1 MSKRIISLVL
11 MGCML
16 IAMVGCSSKSP
27 ETKKEQEVVTN
38 TKEDT
43 NTTKTESNKQEEPV
57 EKVKFT
63 LWHSFVG
70 ADQRAEFMEKRLN
83 DFREAHPEYEID
95 EQKIPRDQYQTKLKT
110 EAAAGELPDAFVI
123 WPNAMTKEFASASL
137 LKDINGH
144 LEENPEWRDSFV
156 SRALDEFTVD
166 GKTYSAGLGVSITS
180 IVYYNKALF
189 EKYNLEYPNSYAELL
204 NVITVFKENGV
215 IPIALGN
222 KAKWP
227 AQSTIFSCLANRETG
242 SEWLDSALSGTG
254 SKFTD
259 PEFITALNK
268 LKELTDMGA
277 FNKDYNTID
286 EVEVRSYFYKG
297 EAAMMIGGSWILPD
311 MIKNAP
317 EDIKANIEMTV
328 LPGFEG
334 GKGDPNTMSGVSS
347 TGIAISAKA
356 SPEQQAAI
364 EELIQFLTNEES
376 QKLYAVYNIPVS
388 SKTVQINES
397 EMDPLYKKM
406 LDLIKKYPMV
416 AVYDSAM
423 NSEMTDITNNGLQ
436 GIMIGSLTPE
446 ELAEEL
452 QKAVE

>member
-1 MSKRIISLVL
+1 MSKRILSIIL

-16 IAMVGCSSKSP
+16 LTLVGCSAKSTQ
-27 ETKKEQEVVTN
+27 TKTDPVT
-38 TKEDT
+38 T
-43 NTTKTESNKQEEPV
+43 NTTQETPKADDKKEEPV
-57 EKVKFT
+57 QKVKFT

-70 ADQRAEFMEKRLN
+70 ADQRAEFMEKRMA
-83 DFREAHPEYEID
+83 DFRALHPEYEIE
-95 EQKIPRDQYQTKLKT
+95 EQKMPRDQYQTKLKT
-110 EAAAGELPDAFVI
+110 EAAAGELPDAFLI

-137 LKDINGH
+137 LKDMNAYLDENGA
-144 LEENPEWRDSFV
+144 WRDAFV

-189 EKYNLEYPNSYAELL
+189 EKYSLQYPTSYAELL
-204 NVITVFKENGV
+204 NVINVFKDNGV

-242 SEWLDSALSGTG
+242 SEWLDSALGGTG
-254 SKFTD
+254 SQFTD
-259 PEFITALNK
+259 PEFVTALSK
-268 LKELTDMGA
+268 LKELTEIGA

-317 EDIKANIEMTV
+317 ADLQANVEMAV

-347 TGIAISAKA
+347 TGIAMSAKVT
-356 SPEQQAAI
+356 PEQQAAI
-364 EELIQFLTNEES
+364 QELIQFLTNEDS
-376 QKLYAVYNIPVS
+376 QKMYASYNIPVS
-388 SKTVQINES
+388 SKSVVINES
-397 EMDPLYKKM
+397 DLDPLYNKM
-406 LDLIKKYPMV
+406 LTLIKSYSLV

-423 NSEMTDITNNGLQ
+423 NSELTDIMNNGLQ
-436 GIMIGSLTPE
+436 GVMIGSQTPE
-446 ELAEEL
+446 ELAAEL
-452 QKAVE
+452 QKAVK

>member
-1 MSKRIISLVL
+1 

-43 NTTKTESNKQEEPV
+43 NTAKTESNKQEEPV

-180 IVYYNKALF
+180 IVYYNKSLF

>member
-1 MSKRIISLVL
+1 
-11 MGCML
+11 
-16 IAMVGCSSKSP
+16 MVGCSSKST
-27 ETKKEQEVVTN
+27 ETETDPAVTN
-38 TKEDT
+38 TAEP
-43 NTTKTESNKQEEPV
+43 TTKAEDKLEEPV

-70 ADQRAEFMEKRLN
+70 ADQRAEFMEKRMA
-83 DFREAHPEYEID
+83 DFRALHPEYEID
-95 EQKIPRDQYQTKLKT
+95 EQKMPRDQYQTKLKT
-110 EAAAGELPDAFVI
+110 EAAAGELPDAFLI

-137 LKDINGH
+137 LKDMNGY
-144 LEENPEWRDSFV
+144 LDENGEWRDSFV
-156 SRALDEFTVD
+156 SRALDEFTVE
-166 GKTYSAGLGVSITS
+166 GNTYSAGLGVSITS

-189 EKYNLEYPNSYAELL
+189 EQYNLKFPTNYAELL
-204 NVITVFKENGV
+204 NVITVFKDNGV

-242 SEWLDSALSGTG
+242 SEWLDSTLSGTG

-259 PEFITALNK
+259 PEFVTALSK
-268 LKELTDMGA
+268 LKELTEIGA

-317 EDIKANIEMTV
+317 EELKANVEMTI

-347 TGIAISAKA
+347 TGIAMSAKVT
-356 SPEQQAAI
+356 PEQQAAI
-364 EELIQFLTNEES
+364 QELIQFLTNEDS
-376 QKLYAVYNIPVS
+376 QKMYASYNIPVS
-388 SKTVQINES
+388 SKSVVINES
-397 EMDPLYKKM
+397 DLDPLYSKM
-406 LDLIKKYPMV
+406 LTLIKNYSMV

-423 NSEMTDITNNGLQ
+423 NSELTDIMNNGLQ
-436 GIMIGSLTPE
+436 GVMIGSQTPE
-446 ELAEEL
+446 ELAGEL
-452 QKAVE
+452 QDAVE

>member
-1 MSKRIISLVL
+1 MSKRILSIIL

-16 IAMVGCSSKSP
+16 ITLVGCSSKSQ
-27 ETKKEQEVVTN
+27 ETQSEPVASN
-38 TKEDT
+38 TTET
-43 NTTKTESNKQEEPV
+43 TTETTKTEDKQEEPV

-70 ADQRAEFMEKRLN
+70 ADQRAEFMEKRMN
-83 DFREAHPEYEID
+83 DFRALHPEYEIE
-95 EQKIPRDQYQTKLKT
+95 EQKMPRDQYQTKLKT
-110 EAAAGELPDAFVI
+110 EAAAGELPDAFLI

-137 LKDINGH
+137 LKDINGY
-144 LEENPEWRDSFV
+144 LDANAQWRDSFV
-156 SRALDEFTVD
+156 GRALDEFTVD
-166 GKTYSAGLGVSITS
+166 GKTYTASLGVSITS
-180 IVYYNKALF
+180 IVFYNKALF
-189 EKYNLEYPNSYAELL
+189 EQYNLEFPTSYAELL
-204 NVITVFKENGV
+204 NVITVFKNNGV

-227 AQSTIFSCLANRETG
+227 AQSTIFSCLANRVTG

-259 PEFITALNK
+259 PEFVTALAK
-268 LKELTDMGA
+268 LKELTDIGA

-317 EDIKANIEMTV
+317 EELKANVEMTI
-328 LPGFEG
+328 LPAFED

-347 TGIAISAKA
+347 TGIVMSSKV

-364 EELIQFLTNEES
+364 QELIQFLTNEES
-376 QKLYAVYNIPVS
+376 QIMYASYNIPVS
-388 SKTVQINES
+388 SKTVEINES
-397 EMDPLYKKM
+397 ELDPLYNKM
-406 LDLIKKYPMV
+406 LTLIKNYSLV

-423 NSEMTDITNNGLQ
+423 NSELTDIVNNGLQ
-436 GIMIGSLTPE
+436 GVMIGSQTPE
-446 ELAEEL
+446 ELAGEL

>member
-43 NTTKTESNKQEEPV
+43 NTAKTESNKQEEPV

>member
-1 MSKRIISLVL
+1 

-43 NTTKTESNKQEEPV
+43 NTAKTESNKQEEPV

>member
-27 ETKKEQEVVTN
+27 EKKKEQEVVTN

-43 NTTKTESNKQEEPV
+43 NTAKTESNKQEEPV

>member
-1 MSKRIISLVL
+1 

>member
-1 MSKRIISLVL
+1 MLKRILSVIL
-11 MGCML
+11 MGCL
-16 IAMVGCSSKSP
+16 LFTLAGCSAKAP
-27 ETKKEQEVVTN
+27 ES
-38 TKEDT
+38 
-43 NTTKTESNKQEEPV
+43 KTEPVTSNKTEPTAKVEDKQEQPV
-57 EKVKFT
+57 EKVKFS

-70 ADQRAEFMEKRLN
+70 ADQRAEFMEKRMA
-83 DFREAHPEYEID
+83 DFRALHPEYEID
-95 EQKIPRDQYQTKLKT
+95 EQKMPRDQYQTKLKT
-110 EAAAGELPDAFVI
+110 EAAGGELPEAFLI
-123 WPNAMTKEFASASL
+123 WPNAMTQEFASASL
-137 LKDINGH
+137 LKDINGY
-144 LEENPEWRDSFV
+144 LEANTEWRDSFV

-189 EKYNLEYPNSYAELL
+189 EQYNVTYPTSYAELL
-204 NVITVFKENGV
+204 NAIKVFKDKGI

-227 AQSTIFSCLANRETG
+227 AQSTIFSCLANRVTG
-242 SEWLDSALSGTG
+242 SEWLDRALSNSG

-259 PEFITALNK
+259 PEFIDALSK
-268 LKELTDMGA
+268 LKELTDVGA

-317 EDIKANIEMTV
+317 EELKANIEMTI
-328 LPGFEG
+328 LPGFER

-347 TGIAISAKA
+347 TGIVMSAKVT
-356 SPEQQAAI
+356 PEQQAAI
-364 EELIQFLTNEES
+364 EELIHFLTNEES
-376 QKLYAVYNIPVS
+376 QIMYAAYNIPVS
-388 SKTVQINES
+388 SKTVVINES
-397 EMDPLYKKM
+397 EMDPLYNKM
-406 LDLIKKYPMV
+406 LALIKKYPLV

-423 NSEMTDITNNGLQ
+423 NSELTDIVNNGLQ
-436 GIMIGSLTPE
+436 GIMIGSQTPE
-446 ELAEEL
+446 DLAAEL